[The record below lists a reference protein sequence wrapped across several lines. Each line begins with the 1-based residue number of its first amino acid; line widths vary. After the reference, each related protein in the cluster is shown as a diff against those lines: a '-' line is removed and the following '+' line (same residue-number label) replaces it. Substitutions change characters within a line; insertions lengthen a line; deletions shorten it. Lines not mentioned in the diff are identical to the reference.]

1 MTQSFRSSRCS
12 SNRSLTVRRASTKTD
27 AGEREIPLNVNA
39 VGAILE
45 LYRRAQMFDG
55 VEAEHYIFLAC
66 ENGRIDPT
74 RPQTT
79 WRSAWRR
86 LTRAVMCPACGQLQ
100 NPGEACQNEKCK
112 ADIRDV
118 TSPTAGL
125 RFHDLRHHAITELAE
140 SQASDQIVMAIAEH
154 VSPKMLAHY
163 SHVRMDAKRKALDS
177 LSRQSSGNGC
187 GTNQDTNPV
196 PDAGAHPQVIE
207 MNGRLV
213 GTRTPDLHR
222 VKVAL

>member
-1 MTQSFRSSRCS
+1 MLGQEKAKDLAVGSEK
-12 SNRSLTVRRASTKTD
+12 RALAKFGVVVFVEDICIGNYSPNVEHFVFTGLD
-27 AGEREIPLNVNA
+27 VLNVPVIA
-39 VGAILE
+39 VP
-45 LYRRAQMFDG
+45 
-55 VEAEHYIFLAC
+55 AC

-79 WRSAWRR
+79 WRTAWRR
-86 LTRAVMCPACGQLQ
+86 LTRAILCPACDELQ

-112 ADIRDV
+112 ADIRGV
-118 TSPTAGL
+118 KSPTARL

-140 SQASDQIVMAIAEH
+140 SQASDQTVMAIAGH

-163 SHVRMDAKRKALDS
+163 SHVRMDAKRKALDALS
-177 LSRQSSGNGC
+177 LKDSGSY
-187 GTNQDTNPV
+187 GTNHDTNALPGAV
-196 PDAGAHPQVIE
+196 AHPQVIE
-207 MNGRLV
+207 INGRLV